1 MSSTGTNPGAS
12 TAELDRALLTVLALK
27 GALSRSAWSDLAG
40 TAGIVDGGGKALSG
54 APFKEILR
62 TLVARGAVADVG
74 GGSYAVVSAAMYDAL
89 EWAATT
95 GRLRLIAGRLV
106 SRRTYFG
113 DGFGLYGRESLG
125 LIPDVRRAVAAGDA
139 DVLSKVVE
147 RIDSVSR
154 YEPWDW
160 GRALGWSP
168 PRAWIDRLPPPARD
182 DYLVRALDVAF
193 TDLVPVG
200 KEVLDAACSAE
211 SPEVRGR
218 AAIVLALAG
227 APDEA
232 DRVVPKGGDGD
243 RWERGAAAFTA
254 LTRGAWEDARRLF
267 LRASTGA
274 RGQIVEPP
282 SWLVVFALLAA
293 VTDDASPAT
302 DGLRRVEKAAR
313 HLKPWPFAHAALA
326 RMAAYRAT
334 GRGDGEAMFPGGRWF
349 EVVLTRLVGA
359 WSDAKARANTHPY
372 EGDAVAKLRER
383 AVASSF
389 PWVVR
394 QLDAVSGAASATDD
408 PTDLRSLH
416 VRRASWELGLEAL
429 QGAVLAPADPGSG
442 GAAGAPIDRV
452 VWQIGDVRFGGEVEI
467 EPFVM
472 SGRSR
477 VGKRVSAARLASRTE
492 VPLEERDRVILQA
505 LLAASNRWSRAV
517 PARLLGLLAGH
528 PRVRDARGKPLM
540 VVEREPELRVE
551 AASSGARVTMHPPT
565 FDASGTT
572 VHREGDTLV
581 VVRLTPAA
589 ERLRDVLGGE
599 GLRVPKQGL
608 ARLHQVIARLGG
620 AIAVHASEQVAG
632 EVTQGDP
639 RPAVQLFRHGG
650 GLRARLRVLP
660 AGPAGAAL
668 RPGHP
673 PLEIVVGDDG
683 GLRRVR
689 RDLEAERHAEAA
701 LLAACPVL
709 SSLPFEGDDRIAREL
724 DVTLEMLLELREA
737 SVNVQWPEGQPLHVP
752 VTRTDKQ
759 VRVRVEAKGEW
770 LDLQGGVRLDE
781 GRVLEMRELLAA
793 ASKARGRF
801 IPLGDDQF
809 LALTQDLQRK
819 LEALARV
826 QELASRG
833 QVSAALLPA
842 IEGWVEGLDVTWSR
856 DAQRRRELLAKA
868 ESSAPRVPLTLAAEL
883 RDYQRD
889 GFTFLARRA
898 DVGLGSCLADDMGL
912 GKTVQALALLLHRAP
927 RGPALVIAPTSVC
940 RNWEQELARFA
951 PTLRV
956 LRLAEADR
964 EPAVRDARPG
974 DVLLASYGIVVAS
987 EAILASRRFATL
999 IFDEAHA
1006 LKNATT
1012 RRWKAARELRADAIV
1027 ALTGTPVEN
1036 HVGELHAVLDVLVP
1050 GMLGPR
1056 AAFERGFGAALADGS
1071 RGAVT
1076 ALRQI
1081 VRPFVM
1087 RRTKAQV
1094 LEELP
1099 PKTEM
1104 TRVIEPSPEHAAFY
1118 EAARR
1123 RAAEQV
1129 DAAAATGGHARIQI
1143 LAEIT
1148 RLRRAAIDPRLVA
1161 GESAPAGAKLDALV
1175 ELVRELREEGHRAL
1189 VFSQFL
1195 EVLDFARDRLEA
1207 ENIAC
1212 RRLDGTMSASA
1223 RAAEVE
1229 AFQSGQGD
1237 VFLLSLKA
1245 GGVGMNLTGADFVV
1259 HLDPWWNPA
1268 VEDQA
1273 TDRAHRIGQTRPVT
1287 IVRLVTGGTIE
1298 EKVLA
1303 LHGAKRKLYD
1313 DVVGAADGG
1322 GTLDVAALSELLG
1335 AARPAGRPS
1344 RSRTAD
1350 LEP

>member
-1 MSSTGTNPGAS
+1 MSSTAS
-12 TAELDRALLTVLALK
+12 STSASPEELHRALLTVLSLK
-27 GALSRSAWSDLAG
+27 GPLSRSAWSDLARS
-40 TAGIVDGGGKALSG
+40 AGIVDGRGKTLSG
-54 APFKEILR
+54 VPFKEILA
-62 TLVARGAVADVG
+62 TLVGRGAVVEVRG
-74 GGSYAVVSAAMYDAL
+74 GYYAMSFEAMYDAL
-89 EWAATT
+89 EWAAKAR
-95 GRLRLIAGRLV
+95 RLSLIAARLA
-106 SRRTYFG
+106 SERTYFG
-113 DGFGLYGRESLG
+113 LTSGVYGRESLG

-139 DVLSKVVE
+139 DALGKLIE
-147 RIDSVSR
+147 RLEAVSR

-160 GRALGWSP
+160 VHALGLAP

-182 DYLVRALDVAF
+182 GYLVRALDVAF
-193 TDLVPVG
+193 TDLVAVG
-200 KEVLDAACSAE
+200 KDVLEAARSAE

-218 AAIVLALAG
+218 AAIVLAIAG

-232 DRVVPKGGDGD
+232 DRVVAKAGGGEGD

-254 LTRGAWEDARRLF
+254 LTRGAWGEARRLF
-267 LRASTGA
+267 ARASTGA

-293 VTDDASPAT
+293 VTDEALPAT
-302 DGLRRVEKAAR
+302 DALRRVAKAER
-313 HLKPWPFAHAALA
+313 PLKAWPFAHAALEQL
-326 RMAAYRAT
+326 AAYRAS
-334 GRGDGEAMFPGGRWF
+334 GRLDREAMFPGGRWF
-349 EVVLTRLVGA
+349 EVVLTGLASA
-359 WSDAKARANTHPY
+359 WSDSRARAKAVPNER
-372 EGDAVAKLRER
+372 DAIAKLRER
-383 AVASSF
+383 AASAGF
-389 PWVVR
+389 PWVVQ
-394 QLDAVSGAASATDD
+394 QLDAASDAASAADA
-408 PTDLRSLH
+408 PTDLRALH
-416 VRRASWELGLEAL
+416 VRRAPWELGLEAL
-429 QGAVLAPADPGSG
+429 QGAVLAQTAPVSA
-442 GAAGAPIDRV
+442 GAAATPIDSV
-452 VWQIGDVRFGGEVEI
+452 VWQVGNVVYDGEVEI
-467 EPFVM
+467 EPFLM

-477 VGKRVSAARLASRTE
+477 VGKRVSVARLASRTE
-492 VPLEERDRVILQA
+492 LPLEERDRTILQA
-505 LLAASNRWSRAV
+505 LLAGSNRWSRAV

-528 PRVRDARGKPLM
+528 PRVRDANGKPLT

-551 AASSGARVTMHPPT
+551 AASSGARVTMHPPV
-565 FDASGTT
+565 FDGSGTT
-572 VHREGDTLV
+572 VLREGDTLV

-589 ERLRDVLGGE
+589 ARLRDVLGE
-599 GLRVPKQGL
+599 AGLAVPKQGL
-608 ARLHQVIARLGG
+608 SRLHQVIARVGG
-620 AIAVHASEQVAG
+620 AIAVRASEQVAG
-632 EVTQGDP
+632 EVTHGDP

-660 AGPAGAAL
+660 AGAAGAAL

-673 PLEIVVGDDG
+673 PLEIVVGDDA
-683 GLRRVR
+683 GLRRVL
-689 RDLEAERHAEAA
+689 RDLAAERHAEAA

-724 DVTLEMLLELREA
+724 DVALEMLLELREA
-737 SVNVQWPEGQPLHVP
+737 SVNVQWPEGQPLRVP
-752 VTRTDKQ
+752 VTRSDKQ
-759 VRVRVEAKGEW
+759 VRVRVGASGDW
-770 LDLQGGVRLDE
+770 LDLQGDVRLDE
-781 GRVLEMRELLAA
+781 GRVLEMRELLSA

-826 QELASRG
+826 QELASRASAG

-842 IEGWVEGLDVTWSR
+842 IEGWVEGLDVTWSA
-856 DAQRRRELLAKA
+856 DVQRRREALARA
-868 ESSAPRVPLTLAAEL
+868 ESAAPRVPTTLAAEL

-898 DVGLGSCLADDMGL
+898 DAGLGSCLADDMGL
-912 GKTVQALALLLHRAP
+912 GKTVQALALLLHRAQH
-927 RGPALVIAPTSVC
+927 GPALVVAPTSVC
-940 RNWEQELARFA
+940 RNWEQEVARFA

-956 LRLAEADR
+956 VRLADADR
-964 EPAVRDARPG
+964 EQAVREARPG
-974 DVLLASYGIVVAS
+974 DVLLASYGLVVAS
-987 EAILASRRFATL
+987 EAVLASRRFATL

-1081 VRPFVM
+1081 VRPFVL

-1129 DAAAATGGHARIQI
+1129 EAAATRGGHARIQI

-1175 ELVRELREEGHRAL
+1175 ELR
-1189 VFSQFL
+1189 
-1195 EVLDFARDRLEA
+1195 
-1207 ENIAC
+1207 
-1212 RRLDGTMSASA
+1212 A
-1223 RAAEVE
+1223 RAARGGAPGPDLQPVPRGARFRSRPTRGREDRVPP
-1229 AFQSGQGD
+1229 ARRHH
-1237 VFLLSLKA
+1237 V
-1245 GGVGMNLTGADFVV
+1245 GVGA
-1259 HLDPWWNPA
+1259 
-1268 VEDQA
+1268 
-1273 TDRAHRIGQTRPVT
+1273 R
-1287 IVRLVTGGTIE
+1287 
-1298 EKVLA
+1298 
-1303 LHGAKRKLYD
+1303 
-1313 DVVGAADGG
+1313 GG
-1322 GTLDVAALSELLG
+1322 GRGVSV
-1335 AARPAGRPS
+1335 RPG
-1344 RSRTAD
+1344 
-1350 LEP
+1350 